1 MAARRA
7 GVPRR
12 PAAFSAPR
20 SGPIRRGEHFH
31 TSCHPARFLPPST
44 PLFRMPTGPAS
55 RPKPALA
62 PAPSTAPRR
71 AWLLALLL
79 AAPAAAAWERLPEAG
94 RVLSAQGETTLVR
107 EGSLSSPVAQGVTV
121 RSGDVLRTAER
132 ARLSLRMADDGLL
145 AIEPRSEFQ
154 VSSYRFDDQ
163 AQQSFFHLVRGAV
176 RVVSGAIGKRDPAD
190 FRLST
195 PTATIGIRGTEF
207 IARESGCDDRPCPSG
222 EPAGLTV
229 SVLQG
234 RVVVTSA
241 AGVVEVPAGRT
252 VFFGRAAPPNPPPAG
267 TPGGAAPR
275 TEPRPG
281 KGSRAPVPDRAASP
295 APAAA
300 AAAAATTA
308 TAARGAAAPTA
319 PTGATT
325 VTATDAGAAGGDG
338 DWLSIRS
345 SGAPRTRS
353 AGKDLQPDR

>member
-1 MAARRA
+1 
-7 GVPRR
+7 
-12 PAAFSAPR
+12 
-20 SGPIRRGEHFH
+20 
-31 TSCHPARFLPPST
+31 
-44 PLFRMPTGPAS
+44 MPTGPAP
-55 RPKPALA
+55 RPRPA
-62 PAPSTAPRR
+62 PAPSTAPWR

-79 AAPAAAAWERLPEAG
+79 AAPAATAWERLPEAG

-154 VSSYRFDDQ
+154 VSSYRFDDE

-252 VFFGRAAPPNPPPAG
+252 AFFGKAAASNSPPTGAPD
-267 TPGGAAPR
+267 GAAPR

-281 KGSRAPVPDRAASP
+281 KGSRAPATDRT
-295 APAAA
+295 APT
-300 AAAAATTA
+300 ATTA
-308 TAARGAAAPTA
+308 TTARGAAAPTSS
-319 PTGATT
+319 TGATT
-325 VTATDAGAAGGDG
+325 ATAADAGAAGGDG

-345 SGAPRTRS
+345 SGAPRARS